1 VTTRVLVVDDEPGI
15 REVLSAW
22 LEAAGYACDQAEGAE
37 EALDRLHRTPA
48 DVTLVDLAM
57 PGRDGVWLAREIRDR
72 WSDMALIMVTGQQQR
87 FDAAVEGMRLGVRD
101 YLLKPF
107 TRTEL
112 VHSVRRAAEWRESLE
127 RQRAA
132 ELELRREIAQRTEA
146 LASAFRALESASA
159 ATLAALLETLGRRD
173 AATAAHA
180 VRISRMAGELA
191 AALDIAGP
199 ARTDIERG
207 AMLHDLGKVAM
218 PDSLIYKTGP
228 LTEEEIAIIRTHP
241 QVGHSILS
249 VVPALKAAAE
259 IVLGSHEAWDGSGY
273 PRGLSGRAIPIGSR
287 IVSVVDTYDALTWGR
302 RHRDAVSRVRAAAE
316 LVRCAGGQFDP
327 DVVNRWLRVID
338 VGAGGRDPFVAEAP
352 VLS

>member
-1 VTTRVLVVDDEPGI
+1 MTRVLVVDDEPGI
-15 REVLSAW
+15 RDVLTAW
-22 LEAAGYACDQAEGAE
+22 LQAAGYACDQAEGAE
-37 EALDRLHRTPA
+37 EALDRLHKTPA
-48 DVTLVDLAM
+48 DITLVDLAM
-57 PGRDGVWLAREIRDR
+57 PGRDGVWLARQIRHR
-72 WSDMALIMVTGQQQR
+72 WADMALIMVTGQQR

-127 RQRAA
+127 RQHVA
-132 ELELRREIAQRTEA
+132 ERELRREIAQRSEA
-146 LASAFRALESASA
+146 LAGAFRALESANA

-191 AALDIAGP
+191 RALDIDDE

-207 AMLHDLGKVAM
+207 ALLHDLGKVAM

-241 QVGHSILS
+241 EVGHAILS
-249 VVPALKAAAE
+249 VVPALKSAAG
-259 IVLGSHEAWDGSGY
+259 IVLSSHEAWDGSGY

-327 DVVNRWLRVID
+327 DVVNRWLRVLD
-338 VGAGGRDPFVAEAP
+338 LGAGGGERFFAEAP

>member
-1 VTTRVLVVDDEPGI
+1 MTRVLVVDDEPGI

-22 LEAAGYACDQAEGAE
+22 LEAAGYTCDQAEGAD
-37 EALDRLHRTPA
+37 EALDLLHRTPT

-57 PGRDGVWLAREIRDR
+57 PGRDGVWLAREIRHR
-72 WSDMALIMVTGQQQR
+72 WSDMALIMVTGQQR

-127 RQRAA
+127 RQQAA
-132 ELELRREIAQRTEA
+132 ERELRREIAQRTEA
-146 LASAFRALESASA
+146 LASAFRALESAAA

-191 AALDIAGP
+191 GALGIEGDARVDIQ
-199 ARTDIERG
+199 RG
-207 AMLHDLGKVAM
+207 ALLHDLGKVAM

-228 LTEEEIAIIRTHP
+228 LTEEEIRIIRTHP
-241 QVGHSILS
+241 EVGHAILS
-249 VVPALKAAAE
+249 VVPALASAAQ
-259 IVLGSHEAWDGSGY
+259 IVLASHEAWDGSGY
-273 PRGLSGRAIPIGSR
+273 PRGLSGRTIPVGSR
-287 IVSVVDTYDALTWGR
+287 LVSVVDTYDALTWGR

-316 LVRCAGGQFDP
+316 LVRCAGSQFDP
-327 DVVNRWLRVID
+327 DVVNRWLRVVD
-338 VGAGGRDPFVAEAP
+338 GGADGPEMCFAEAR